1 MPSKLTFQMQNPQ
14 GWPQWLK
21 NHIAESGVRM
31 VKILDPDVIGSD
43 PLPGVQTIG
52 RLYFNNSSDHPLI
65 RRGAAGAREYVA
77 WCLPRIARAPW
88 VHAWEGPNEPEIS
101 DLESCRWLNEFE
113 HERVQQFH
121 ARGRRAVSYTLGT
134 SHPAGPSND
143 PLPTIREK
151 WRILQPA
158 AAITDY
164 LGPHEYG
171 MRTLDPNP
179 LNTWH
184 VGHYK
189 RGVEVLQGMG
199 RVPPILIT
207 EFGIDY
213 GGNAATDGWR
223 QALGGDEA
231 AYMRQ
236 LAARDTEYGADPQ
249 VHGVFIFVWHPHPG
263 QWSSFTM
270 IESMSYRLA
279 QYVRAQGAFD
289 PGIQPAPDSSGT
301 SNTDIEQAIAAAI
314 QRHIVPLN
322 PNAALEKAA
331 ATLGL
336 LPACDEVRDVP
347 GIVAQAFRSPGE
359 RQYQHIAWC
368 KDGDWGNIHWF
379 RRAN

>member
-1 MPSKLTFQMQNPQ
+1 MPSKLSFQMQNPT
-14 GWPQWLK
+14 GWPEWLK
-21 NHIAESGVRM
+21 NHIATSGVKM
-31 VKILDPDVIGSD
+31 VKILDPDAIGSD

-52 RLYFNNSSDHPLI
+52 RLYFANSSDHPLI

-77 WCLPRIARAPW
+77 WCLPRIEKARW

-113 HERVQQFH
+113 HERVSQFH
-121 ARGRRAVSYTLGT
+121 VRGLKTVSYTLGT
-134 SHPAGPSND
+134 SHPAGPQSD

-189 RGVEVLQGMG
+189 RGVEVLKSMG

-207 EFGIDY
+207 EFGVDY
-213 GGNAATDGWR
+213 GGNPDTDGWR
-223 QALGGDEA
+223 QQLGGDEA

-236 LAARDTEYGADPQ
+236 LAARDIEYCADPL
-249 VHGVFIFVWHPHPG
+249 VKAVFIFLWHPHPG
-263 QWSSFTM
+263 QWTSFTM
-270 IESMSYRLA
+270 IESMSWRMT
-279 QYVRAQGAFD
+279 QYVKNQGAFD
-289 PGIQPAPDSSGT
+289 PGITSSSADLEAT
-301 SNTDIEQAIAAAI
+301 IAAAI

-322 PNAALEKAA
+322 SDAAFEKAA
-331 ATLGL
+331 ASLGL

-347 GIVAQAFRSPGE
+347 GYVAQAFREAGE
-359 RQYQHIAWC
+359 RQWQQIAYC
-368 KDGDWGNIHWF
+368 KDGDWSNIRWF